1 MTTEAHPL
9 QTQNEDRQLPL
20 PQARRFGFDALHVF
34 VLTSFVI
41 AQSYYDRLAHQG
53 EYLVDPKVTPAA
65 IAGLVIILSVVL
77 PSLIVAAEGL
87 AGRVHRQLRDS
98 VHLVVVLLCFTLLFL
113 QVVQRA
119 MFLPGWLMLVTAL
132 ATACALTAGYDR
144 YTGFRSMVTWVSPGI
159 VLFPGILFMRLNAAE
174 GNVAHRA
181 THDLTQAP
189 VPVVVVVFD
198 EFCGASLLT
207 PDREIDADRFPNF
220 ARLQQGTTWYRG
232 AASVSPAT
240 ASALPALLSSK
251 YTLSEYARSS
261 KELPQNLFSLLSMA
275 GQYELAA
282 FEPLSALCPRQNE
295 LPTSQ
300 THNVFWQTAGML
312 NVLNHVYL
320 YQICPPDFHA
330 HLPVVPPAWFGL
342 HDTNLVDRNRRRGC
356 FRYGWTD
363 RRDQQVEHFLECID
377 STPQSVLYFAHL
389 LIPHA
394 PWCYFPSG
402 TRYARD
408 RSNLDRLCLES
419 DDTIMSDELGV
430 IQNQQRHL
438 LQVMYVDNIVGQ
450 LTARLK
456 EVGIWDRCL
465 LIVTADHGIS
475 FRIGQ
480 DRREYTGGN
489 TEDLLSIPLFIKSPG
504 QTVGEVN
511 DLPVQSIDLLPTIL
525 DVVGIHP
532 AAPLDGV
539 PVSDPRVA
547 LRTQVIV
554 RDSQHDLAFSPEV
567 LLHSQVPRIIRKR
580 FGAGTDRWNLYRI
593 GPHSEWLGQ
602 PVQGLPLGQ
611 GAPLKLE
618 CQLPLLP
625 ANSIGA
631 ELRPYHI
638 EGRIVSPSPPE
649 QPVELIAVVDG
660 VVCGTTRTYR
670 QFGYLDRWSVMLPE
684 WSYLSSTATPDFF
697 AVQQDGS
704 LVACDLSWVETLGES
719 PNSE

>member
-1 MTTEAHPL
+1 MTTTAPSL
-9 QTQNEDRQLPL
+9 QTPTIDHKSPTPPVRG
-20 PQARRFGFDALHVF
+20 FGFDALHVF

-41 AQSYYDRLAHQG
+41 AQSYYDRLAHQS

-65 IAGLVIILSVVL
+65 IAGLVIMLSVVL
-77 PSLIVAAEGL
+77 PSLIVGVEGIT
-87 AGRVHRQLRDS
+87 GWVHRKLRQS
-98 VHLVVVLLCFTLLFL
+98 LHLVVVLLCFTLLFL

-132 ATACALTAGYDR
+132 GAACALTAGYDR
-144 YTGFRSMVTWVSPGI
+144 YPGFRSMVTWVSPGI
-159 VLFPGILFMRLNAAE
+159 VLFPAILFMRLNTAE
-174 GNVAHRA
+174 GNISHRA
-181 THDLTQAP
+181 THDLTQEP

-207 PDREIDADRFPNF
+207 PDREIDAVRFPNF

-240 ASALPALLSSK
+240 SSALPALLSSK
-251 YTLSEYARSS
+251 YTLTEYARSS

-282 FEPLSALCPRQNE
+282 FEPLTALCPRQNE

-300 THNVFWQTAGML
+300 THNVFLQAAGML

-330 HLPVVPPAWFGL
+330 HLPVVPSVWFGH
-342 HDTNLVDRNRRRGC
+342 HDSNLVDRNRRRGC
-356 FRYGWTD
+356 FRYGWTN
-363 RRDQQVEHFLECID
+363 RRDEQVEHFLRCID
-377 STPQSVLYFAHL
+377 STSQSVLYFAHL

-408 RSNLDRLCLES
+408 RDNLDHLCLES
-419 DDTIMSDELGV
+419 DNSIMSDELGV

-438 LQVMYVDNIVGQ
+438 LQVMYVDHIVGQ

-489 TEDLLSIPLFIKSPG
+489 TEDLLSIPLFIKYPG
-504 QTVGEVN
+504 QAVGEVN

-525 DVVGIHP
+525 EVVGIHP
-532 AAPLDGV
+532 AAPMDGI

-554 RDSQHDLAFSPEV
+554 RDTQHDLAFSPEV

-580 FGAGTDRWNLYRI
+580 FGVGTDRWNMFRI

-602 PVQGLPLGQ
+602 PVQGLPRSQ

-625 ANSIGA
+625 ANSTGA

-638 EGRIVSPSPPE
+638 EGRVVSLSPPD

-660 VVCGTTRTYR
+660 VVCGTTRTYH

-684 WSYLSSTATPDFF
+684 WSYSSPTATPEFF
-697 AVQQDGS
+697 AVQPDGS
-704 LVACDLSWVETLGES
+704 LVACDLSWVETPAE
-719 PNSE
+719 PPISE